1 MREYLCLF
9 TFWNCSFDLRH
20 HFPNDV
26 WLCNAKILTG
36 FVSNL
41 QGCKVNNKLTYLHNL
56 DILCNVTGFIMDE
69 ILAVNYIVVKINLY
83 ANLHIVLISLAISKK
98 CCVTRIFT
106 YDYLSKNKSR

>member
-1 MREYLCLF
+1 
-9 TFWNCSFDLRH
+9 
-20 HFPNDV
+20 
-26 WLCNAKILTG
+26 
-36 FVSNL
+36 
-41 QGCKVNNKLTYLHNL
+41 
-56 DILCNVTGFIMDE
+56 MDE